1 MLGASDEDNKNRT
14 LDVLICVSFVTKSTD
29 TLFSY
34 WCNML
39 SNFWHFHHEVVLWR
53 KNLTKL
59 GIGRISSLLCWH
71 DSEKRNENPPDIE
84 FGPTLTW
91 INFEVQRSEFQIVGH
106 GFPFDSHQVLSL
118 KLNQNQTLRKV
129 KIRCINVHHCLLL
142 LKDEVAFNF
151 SYHSSIL
158 AGFVLFGNLY
168 SCLHSL

>member
-1 MLGASDEDNKNRT
+1 MCLLSQKALTHFFLIGVICCPISDISIMK
-14 LDVLICVSFVTKSTD
+14 SFSGERI
-29 TLFSY
+29 
-34 WCNML
+34 WP
-39 SNFWHFHHEVVLWR
+39 
-53 KNLTKL
+53 NLEL
-59 GIGRISSLLCWH
+59 EGSLLCWH

-84 FGPTLTW
+84 FSPTLT
-91 INFEVQRSEFQIVGH
+91 FEVQRSEFQIIGH

-151 SYHSSIL
+151 IYHSSIL

>member
-1 MLGASDEDNKNRT
+1 MLGASDEDNKKLRFKCSY
-14 LDVLICVSFVTKSTD
+14 ICVFCHKKHWHTFFLLV
-29 TLFSY
+29 
-34 WCNML
+34 L

-106 GFPFDSHQVLSL
+106 QVLSI
-118 KLNQNQTLRKV
+118 KLNQDQTLRKV
-129 KIRCINVHHCLLL
+129 KIRCINAHYCLLL